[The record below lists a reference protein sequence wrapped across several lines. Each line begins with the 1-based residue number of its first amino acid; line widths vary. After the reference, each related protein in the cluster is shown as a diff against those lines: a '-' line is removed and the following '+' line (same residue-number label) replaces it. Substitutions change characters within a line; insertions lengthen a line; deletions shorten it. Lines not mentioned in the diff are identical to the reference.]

1 MKKLLVLILAI
12 SLLLTACSG
21 TGAASGESENSGSQ
35 ENSTS
40 ENANE
45 SPVTLKWVSWEYS
58 TTEQMEFVDEVLA
71 RYKEIKP
78 NIEIEYE
85 YIASDQYQTW
95 LQTQLLGGTA
105 PELFLVRHAWGQQ
118 YLNDGTVIDL
128 TSYLKETENPYNPGV
143 MWIDTFEDGI
153 IAQVEDLTNNKYAS
167 IPLSSVICKF
177 IYNKDMFEEVG
188 VQEFPKTYEEF
199 LEVCQKL
206 QDAGYYPMVQGMKV
220 SEGGGYHW
228 FERLV
233 SDQLVAELVPPMDM
247 NGTGLIE
254 VNEMARA
261 IDKGEIDLTQ
271 SPWKDAFPIIKDMTK
286 YWYPGYTT
294 LQNTDAWDLFTVG
307 EAAMTFTSIGTHIKS
322 FYEDESRTFEFGI
335 AEFPTIGKETTE
347 YATGQ
352 TFEIGGAPQGCFCIP
367 VTASKEQEEAA
378 VDFLKFM
385 SSKEIQQLMLDSIWG
400 VISVKGVEPESELLQ
415 GVTFKN
421 QISPLKLFETYFDK
435 EFWDN
440 SVMQGQLYLLDQ
452 LSLED
457 YMAGLQQDL
466 VEAKD
471 NYVSTMGWSDENNW
485 GEQ

>member
-1 MKKLLVLILAI
+1 
-12 SLLLTACSG
+12 
-21 TGAASGESENSGSQ
+21 
-35 ENSTS
+35 
-40 ENANE
+40 
-45 SPVTLKWVSWEYS
+45 
-58 TTEQMEFVDEVLA
+58 
-71 RYKEIKP
+71 
-78 NIEIEYE
+78 
-85 YIASDQYQTW
+85 
-95 LQTQLLGGTA
+95 
-105 PELFLVRHAWGQQ
+105 
-118 YLNDGTVIDL
+118 
-128 TSYLKETENPYNPGV
+128 
-143 MWIDTFEDGI
+143 
-153 IAQVEDLTNNKYAS
+153 
-167 IPLSSVICKF
+167 
-177 IYNKDMFEEVG
+177 
-188 VQEFPKTYEEF
+188 
-199 LEVCQKL
+199 
-206 QDAGYYPMVQGMKV
+206 
-220 SEGGGYHW
+220 
-228 FERLV
+228 
-233 SDQLVAELVPPMDM
+233 
-247 NGTGLIE
+247 
-254 VNEMARA
+254 
-261 IDKGEIDLTQ
+261 
-271 SPWKDAFPIIKDMTK
+271 
-286 YWYPGYTT
+286 
-294 LQNTDAWDLFTVG
+294 
-307 EAAMTFTSIGTHIKS
+307 MTFTSIGTHIKS